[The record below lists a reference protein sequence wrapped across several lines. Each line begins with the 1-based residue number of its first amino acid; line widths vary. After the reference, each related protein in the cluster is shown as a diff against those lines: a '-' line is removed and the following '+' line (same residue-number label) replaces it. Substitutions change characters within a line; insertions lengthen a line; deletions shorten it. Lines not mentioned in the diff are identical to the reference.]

1 MGIEDVLADDPD
13 IADLLPGELFEI
25 FLIGFGGAHFGFLVA
40 RGYGDRLVKQA
51 GETSCFFLPSRQRIL
66 GRPANVRAA
75 LRSERQNQH
84 GNAYDGNPNVH
95 YIDGLNP

>member
-40 RGYGDRLVKQA
+40 RGYGDCLVKQA
-51 GETSCFFLPSRQRIL
+51 VADGEISRIRYEDYVMIYNDL
-66 GRPANVRAA
+66 KEKRKW
-75 LRSERQNQH
+75 
-84 GNAYDGNPNVH
+84 
-95 YIDGLNP
+95 

>member
-1 MGIEDVLADDPD
+1 MGIEDVLADDQD
-13 IADLLPGELFEI
+13 IPDLLPGELFEI

-40 RGYGDRLVKQA
+40 RGYGDCLVKQA